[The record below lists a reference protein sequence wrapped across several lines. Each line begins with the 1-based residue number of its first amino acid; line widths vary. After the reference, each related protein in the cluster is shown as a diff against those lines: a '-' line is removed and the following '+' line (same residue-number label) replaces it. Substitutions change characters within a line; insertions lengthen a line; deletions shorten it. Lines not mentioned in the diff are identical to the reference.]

1 MMNKVQPI
9 RDKQLV
15 KDIYQYLLEQNSRD
29 AVIYAVGIYTGLRIS
44 DILNLRVRDVRAKEN
59 IILYERKTGKEKFI
73 PINRF
78 LKKVLNQFID
88 GRRDYE
94 YLFLS
99 PKPPNRPISR
109 QQVYNILS
117 KAAEHFGIE
126 ERIGTHTLRK
136 TFGYHYYLKTH
147 DVGTL
152 MKLYNHS
159 SETVTLCYIGI
170 TDDTLA
176 SVYKDVDLLG

>member
-1 MMNKVQPI
+1 M
-9 RDKQLV
+9 
-15 KDIYQYLLEQNSRD
+15 
-29 AVIYAVGIYTGLRIS
+29 
-44 DILNLRVRDVRAKEN
+44 
-59 IILYERKTGKEKFI
+59 
-73 PINRF
+73 
-78 LKKVLNQFID
+78 
-88 GRRDYE
+88 
-94 YLFLS
+94 
-99 PKPPNRPISR
+99 
-109 QQVYNILS
+109 S

-152 MKLYNHS
+152 MKLFNHS